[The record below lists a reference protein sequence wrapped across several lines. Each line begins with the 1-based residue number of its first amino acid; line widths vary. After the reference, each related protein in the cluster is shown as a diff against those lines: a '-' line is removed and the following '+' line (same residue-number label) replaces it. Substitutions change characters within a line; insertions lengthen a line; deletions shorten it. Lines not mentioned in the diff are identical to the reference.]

1 MKNSFFFGLV
11 FIILSS
17 ISGYSQDKI
26 PTGTIQDLEGH
37 PVALK
42 DVFPKDKITI
52 LSFWAT
58 WCAPCKKELD
68 AYTELYQQWT
78 EKYPLEIVAISI
90 DNRRAFPQIAPMVK
104 SKNWPFPI
112 YWDHQG
118 KMQESFGFF
127 AIPQTYLIN
136 QSGKIIAEHA
146 GFTSN
151 VIGLLEYEIK
161 QIMKE

>member
-11 FIILSS
+11 FTVMASCPF
-17 ISGYSQDKI
+17 ISHGQI
-26 PTGTIQDLEGH
+26 PIGTIKDLEGNIIS
-37 PVALK
+37 LK
-42 DVFPKDKITI
+42 DAFQEDKITI

-68 AYTELYQQWT
+68 AYSGLYEQWT
-78 EKYPLEIVAISI
+78 EKYPLEIIAISI
-90 DNRRAFPQIAPMVK
+90 DNSRAFPQIAPMVK
-104 SKNWPFPI
+104 SKNWPFSI

-118 KMQESFGFF
+118 KMQEIFGFY

-136 QSGKIIAEHA
+136 QSGEIVAEHA

-151 VIGLLEYEIK
+151 IIGLLEYEIK
-161 QIMKE
+161 QITGE

>member
-1 MKNSFFFGLV
+1 MKNSFFFGLF
-11 FIILSS
+11 FIL
-17 ISGYSQDKI
+17 ISGLPLCAQSQI
-26 PTGTIQDLEGH
+26 PSGMVQDLEGN
-37 PVALK
+37 VVSLEDIFQK
-42 DVFPKDKITI
+42 EKITI

-68 AYTELYQQWT
+68 AYTELYEQWT
-78 EKYPLEIVAISI
+78 GKYPLEIIAISI
-90 DNRRAFPQIAPMVK
+90 DNSRAYPQIAPMAK
-104 SKNWPFPI
+104 SKNWPFAI
-112 YWDHQG
+112 YWDHKG

-136 QSGKIIAEHA
+136 QSGEIVAEHA

-161 QIMKE
+161 QILGQ